1 MPVPLKRM
9 CSCPKRSLDHA
20 LGTLFPAGIPQ
31 RADWVSDQSSPTWL
45 RRVHR
50 CERGRLARGEVP
62 SLNEARE
69 RRRRHT
75 TQSAGKPR
83 TRGKDAR
90 GLTFSRS
97 NSCFVPDEVR
107 VDRLPGGGRGA
118 AVNANEMTSP
128 VVTLG
133 AEVANP
139 WRARCPQRGMPG
151 SEEGVVETTQTGT
164 APCPILP
171 RSDRRQSADFK
182 TSLLKCRQP
191 YPASARDGR
200 SSSGCS

>member
-1 MPVPLKRM
+1 VFR
-9 CSCPKRSLDHA
+9 RSVGFLLNPEAQSLIAAITGGIGH
-20 LGTLFPAGIPQ
+20 LYTLFPAGIPQ
-31 RADWVSDQSSPTWL
+31 SAAWVSDQSSPTWL
-45 RRVHR
+45 RRGHR

-69 RRRRHT
+69 RRRRHN

-107 VDRLPGGGRGA
+107 VNRLPGGGRGA

-139 WRARCPQRGMPG
+139 WRARCPKRGTPG

-164 APCPILP
+164 APCPYPTSPEPLLRPSPATSHAAEIL
-171 RSDRRQSADFK
+171 DV
-182 TSLLKCRQP
+182 
-191 YPASARDGR
+191 
-200 SSSGCS
+200 